1 MKKKIIVSAIAIV
14 LVLCCAI
21 GGTLAWLTDAT
32 DEIVNTFTVGNV
44 GIGLAET
51 TEDYKMIP
59 GSLIAKDPT
68 VTVEEGSEDCWLFVK
83 VDKSVNFD
91 DFMTYSMA
99 EGWTSL
105 EGVDG
110 VYYRE
115 AKAGDSFP
123 VLVDNISDDGYNGSV
138 AVKDTVTQ
146 DMMDEITDGTADE
159 PTLTFT
165 AYAIQKAGFVE
176 EVEGVS
182 GVERAWI
189 EVSE

>member
-32 DEIVNTFTVGNV
+32 DPITNTFTVGNV
-44 GIGLAET
+44 GIGLTET
-51 TEDYKMIP
+51 TGDEYKMIP
-59 GSLIAKDPT
+59 GETLAKNPT
-68 VTVEEGSEDCWLFVK
+68 VTVEAGSEDCWLFVK
-83 VDKSVNFD
+83 VDKSENFGS
-91 DFMTYSMA
+91 FMTCEIA

-123 VLVDNISDDGYNGSV
+123 VLLNNQV

-146 DMMDEITDGTADE
+146 DMMDAITEGTADE

-165 AYAIQKAGFVE
+165 AYAVQKANVNTVDE
-176 EVEGVS
+176 
-182 GVERAWI
+182 AWDI
-189 EVSE
+189 AQGA